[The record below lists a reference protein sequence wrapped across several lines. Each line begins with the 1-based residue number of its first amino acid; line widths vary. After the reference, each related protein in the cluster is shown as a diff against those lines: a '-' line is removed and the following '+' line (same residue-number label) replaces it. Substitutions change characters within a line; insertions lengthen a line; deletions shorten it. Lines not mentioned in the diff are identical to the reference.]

1 MHASYTFVVHGEFHG
16 NETLR
21 CVRNVLSKSPT
32 GSTSNI
38 LLESRLPTRG
48 RQAWQRHK
56 LQIDPD
62 HRDNKSRAQQTWTQ
76 KNPDYWRQ
84 YRESHPEYVKRNRS
98 MQRERNAT
106 RERQTIAKKDASI
119 AEFPPPPG
127 VYRIRLVAPG
137 EIAKTDVCTIEITT
151 HTCECTSPDTIAK
164 IGRDP

>member
-1 MHASYTFVVHGEFHG
+1 MGMK
-16 NETLR
+16 R
-21 CVRNVLSKSPT
+21 CVACGTYFQNRPQAPHQT
-32 GSTSNI
+32 YCSNPACQR
-38 LLESRLPTRG
+38 ER